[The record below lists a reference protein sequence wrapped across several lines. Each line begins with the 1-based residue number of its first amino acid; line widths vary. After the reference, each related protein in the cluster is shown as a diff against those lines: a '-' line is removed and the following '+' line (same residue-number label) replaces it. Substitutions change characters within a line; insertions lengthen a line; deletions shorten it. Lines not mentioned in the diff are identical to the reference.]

1 MLGDAVHDGKVAM
14 AFLTRLPVQP
24 GRPWRNSDLAASVPF
39 FPLAGLVVGLLGGL
53 VFAGAT
59 ALGLPPLLAAVLAIA
74 TLVAL
79 TGALHE
85 DGLADLA
92 DSLGASGRTRKLE
105 IMRDSRV
112 GSFGVIAIVLA
123 LTARIGAIATLDG
136 PALVIAALA
145 AAAALSR
152 ALMPVAM
159 LALPQAR
166 SDGLAVRAGR
176 PHRARVAAG
185 AAIAILMTLI
195 LLPPGTGVAAILAAT
210 LAGVLVALLA
220 WRQLGGIT
228 GDVLGAVQQLAEI
241 AFLFAVT
248 ATM

>member
-1 MLGDAVHDGKVAM
+1 
-14 AFLTRLPVQP
+14 
-24 GRPWRNSDLAASVPF
+24 VPF

-85 DGLADLA
+85 DGLGDLA
-92 DSLGASGRTRKLE
+92 DSLGASSRTRKLE
-105 IMRDSRV
+105 IMRDPRV

-123 LTARIGAIATLDG
+123 LTARIGAITALDG

-159 LALPQAR
+159 LVLPQAR

-176 PHRARVAAG
+176 PHPARVAAG